1 MTVPDE
7 VQISFDKFADEND
20 LSLDEQEGL
29 FGMWQAA
36 WAAAHGMKD
45 SKLAPDR
52 AARYLKSL
60 ESETRWANHYALR
73 AQEFR
78 DAAGALLAY
87 RDANTLNFQLEKL
100 DDYLRPLRRLMEKQP

>member
-1 MTVPDE
+1 
-7 VQISFDKFADEND
+7 
-20 LSLDEQEGL
+20 
-29 FGMWQAA
+29 MWKAA
-36 WAAAHGMKD
+36 WAAAHGVAERD
-45 SKLAPDR
+45 HATCR
-52 AARYLKSL
+52 ATLKHL

-100 DDYLRPLRRLMEKQP
+100 DDYLRPLRRLMEEQP